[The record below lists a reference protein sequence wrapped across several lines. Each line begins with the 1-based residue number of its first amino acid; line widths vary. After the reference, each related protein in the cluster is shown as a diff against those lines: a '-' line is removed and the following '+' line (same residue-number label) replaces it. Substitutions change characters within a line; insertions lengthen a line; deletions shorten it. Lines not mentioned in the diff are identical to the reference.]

1 MKRKGSKILDLYII
15 KSFLGTFFFAL
26 SLLML
31 IVVVFDLSEKL
42 DDFIEKRAPLKA
54 IIFDYYFNFIPFFA
68 LLFSPLFTFITVIF
82 FTSKMAYNTEII
94 AMLSS
99 GLSFRRF
106 LLPYFF
112 SALVIASFT
121 FFLGNFVIPNANK
134 TRLDFENTYV
144 RNSIG
149 SYSKRDI
156 HMQVRKN
163 EYVYMQSYSNSSNIG
178 YKFSIEKFDD
188 NGILIS
194 KLIADYVKWDT
205 VTNKW
210 KVHNYYIRNNV
221 DGKETII
228 EGRDIDTTLNIF
240 PEDFSRGDNFMLT
253 MNMKDLKQFIDQQ
266 ELKGTENIT
275 PYLIE
280 RYRRIATP
288 FSTFILTLIGVSL
301 SSRKIRGGI
310 GAYIGV
316 GIALSFTFILFQQ
329 FSAQFAIGGTVH
341 PLIAVWIPNIIY
353 GFIAG
358 FLYVKA
364 PK

>member
-1 MKRKGSKILDLYII
+1 MKRKGSRILDIYII
-15 KSFLGTFFFAL
+15 KNFLGTFVFAL

-42 DDFIEKRAPLKA
+42 DEFIEKKAPLQA
-54 IIFDYYFNFIPFFA
+54 IIFDYYFNFILFFA

-99 GLSFRRF
+99 GISFRR
-106 LLPYFF
+106 LLFPYFV
-112 SALVIASFT
+112 SALAIAVFT
-121 FFLGNFVIPNANK
+121 FVLGNFVIPHANK

-144 RNSIG
+144 HNSIG
-149 SYSKRDI
+149 SFSKRDI
-156 HMQVRKN
+156 HMQVRPN

-178 YKFSIEKFDD
+178 YKFSIEKFNDK
-188 NGILIS
+188 GELVS

-205 VTNKW
+205 VNNKW
-210 KVHNYYIRNNV
+210 RAHNYYIRTI
-221 DGKETII
+221 GKEKEII
-228 EGRDIDTTLNIF
+228 VEGRDIDTTLNIF
-240 PEDFSRGDNFMLT
+240 PEDFARGENFMLT
-253 MNMKDLKQFIDQQ
+253 MNMKELKEFIDQQ
-266 ELKGTENIT
+266 QLKGSENIT

-280 RYRRIATP
+280 RYKRVATP

-310 GAYIGV
+310 GAYIGA
-316 GIALSFTFILFQQ
+316 GIGLSFTYILFQQ
-329 FSAQFAIGGTVH
+329 FSSQFAISGNIN
-341 PLIAVWIPNIIY
+341 PLLAVWIPNIIY
-353 GFIAG
+353 FGIG
-358 FLYVKA
+358 VFLYLKA